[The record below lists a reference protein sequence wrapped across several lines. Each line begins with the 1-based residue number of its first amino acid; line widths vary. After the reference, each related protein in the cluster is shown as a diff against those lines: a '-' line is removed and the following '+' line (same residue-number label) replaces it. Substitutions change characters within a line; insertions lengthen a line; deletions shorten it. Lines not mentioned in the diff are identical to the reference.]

1 MAAFQETIKL
11 KPDWPAAQNNL
22 GVAYMNLGKW
32 KQAISPLK
40 EAVRLKPDYQ
50 GAHYNLGVAF
60 LQAGDKKSAAE
71 EYKILRPLNLNNA
84 NLLYTMIYK
93 KPPPANP

>member
-1 MAAFQETIKL
+1 M

-32 KQAISPLK
+32 KQAIVALK
-40 EAVRLKPDYQ
+40 EAVRFKPDYQ
-50 GAHYNLGVAF
+50 GAHYNLGVAY
-60 LQAGDKKSAAE
+60 LMSGDKKKATE
-71 EYKILRPLNLNNA
+71 EYQILRPLNLNNA
-84 NLLYTMIYK
+84 NLLYQAIYK